1 MLILDSKYFVY
12 QNLNDVLIWD
22 ESILQT
28 ESLI

>member
-12 QNLNDVLIWD
+12 QNLNDVSIWD